1 MQLER
6 QISSYL
12 NKLIKDKLYIEA
24 KSLTNKE
31 RDRQTKIQSDKQNNL
46 LTIRQTHTTDRKT
59 DSQEKKKNLK
69 FKKTKF

>member
-12 NKLIKDKLYIEA
+12 NKLIKDKLYIEV

-31 RDRQTKIQSDKQNNL
+31 RDRQTKIQSDKQNNI
-46 LTIRQTHTTDRKT
+46 LTIRQTHTTDRKK
-59 DSQEKKKNLK
+59 DSQEKKENFE